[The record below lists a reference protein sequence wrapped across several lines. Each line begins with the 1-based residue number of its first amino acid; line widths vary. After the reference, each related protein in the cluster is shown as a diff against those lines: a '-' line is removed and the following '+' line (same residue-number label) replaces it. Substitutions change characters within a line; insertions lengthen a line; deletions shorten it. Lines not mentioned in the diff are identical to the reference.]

1 MERPINSARAIG
13 LALAVAGVLLL
24 TFGQSASK
32 LAPNPLIGS
41 ALLILSAVLLGVRQV
56 YTRWLVQHIEPT
68 RTVVWQMAWSVPLF
82 LTIAVASEPPVYGSV
97 SKQAVAAI
105 AYQGVVIAGIC
116 FIVWAELLKR
126 HAAGTLSMFAF
137 LVPITGIGLSSV
149 FFGEPLRLTL
159 LIGGVLVLA
168 GVYIVTRD

>member
-1 MERPINSARAIG
+1 
-13 LALAVAGVLLL
+13 
-24 TFGQSASK
+24 
-32 LAPNPLIGS
+32 LAPNPLTGNV
-41 ALLILSAVLLGVRQV
+41 LLILSALLLGIRQV

-82 LTIAVASEPPVYGSV
+82 LAIAVVSEPPSYGRV
-97 SKQAVAAI
+97 TGQAVAAI

-137 LVPITGIGLSSV
+137 LVPITGIALSSL
-149 FFGEPLRLTL
+149 FFGEPMRLTL
-159 LIGGVLVLA
+159 IAGGLLVLA
-168 GVYIVTRD
+168 GVYAVIRQ